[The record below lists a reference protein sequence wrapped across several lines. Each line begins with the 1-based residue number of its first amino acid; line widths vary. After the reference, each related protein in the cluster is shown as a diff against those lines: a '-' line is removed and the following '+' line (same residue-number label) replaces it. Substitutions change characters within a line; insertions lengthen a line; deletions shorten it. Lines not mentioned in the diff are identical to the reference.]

1 MDAGAHID
9 GGGSGGGPLPEVV
22 LFDLGG
28 VLVELGGSAMGE
40 LTAAVGPDFW
50 PRWLA
55 CRWVRA
61 FERGRC
67 STEEFS
73 RGVVDDWGLERTP
86 EQFLAAVRTWPTGLE
101 PGALDLVAEVRRSA
115 RVGCLSNTNE
125 VHWSEQF
132 ASWGLAEAFD
142 HAFASHLMGAVKPD
156 PEAFDHVVSVLA
168 VEPGMVLF
176 LDDNAV
182 NVAAARAA
190 GLRSERVSGVAG
202 ARAALERWGVVRRP
216 GRAR

>member
-1 MDAGAHID
+1 MDVGPHID
-9 GGGSGGGPLPEVV
+9 GGHSDGGPLPEVV

-28 VLVELGGSAMGE
+28 VLVELGGPAMGE
-40 LTAAVGPDFW
+40 LSAAVGPDFW

-67 STEEFS
+67 SIEEFS

-101 PGALDLVAEVRRSA
+101 PGALDLVAEVRRRA

-132 ASWGLAEAFD
+132 VPWGLAEAFD

-156 PEAFDHVVSVLA
+156 PEVFDHVVSVVG
-168 VEPGMVLF
+168 VEPGRILF
-176 LDDNAV
+176 LDDNAI
-182 NVAAARAA
+182 NVDGALVA
-190 GLRSERVSGVAG
+190 GLRAELVSGVAG
-202 ARAALERWGVVRRP
+202 ARAALERVGVVRAS
-216 GRAR
+216 GSAR